1 VDHGYSDVKP
11 ADFGALNSA
20 SRRIYGDQMDE
31 TSSWEALKTPMS
43 RAPRQTEPL
52 MITAEKTNSAIW
64 RSTKKLKALLKDPIR
79 DLFGWLTDPLMT

>member
-31 TSSWEALKTPMS
+31 TSSWEALTTDVAGSMANGAAHDH
-43 RAPRQTEPL
+43 RAEDEQ
-52 MITAEKTNSAIW
+52 
-64 RSTKKLKALLKDPIR
+64 R
-79 DLFGWLTDPLMT
+79 DLEEHQETESSVEGPHQRSVWLAY